1 MAAYPRHPYPGHQTF
16 KKPGARPRSLLGAT
30 ALGLAWLA
38 CVGAVP
44 RGTAQA
50 QTPPPITISLDAG
63 SLAPGYIFIGPEPSV
78 PTNLAGPEILDSQGR
93 IVWFKAI
100 PSGYVAADFRVQTY
114 QGNPVLTWSQAAA
127 YGTVNPTT
135 TTDYILDNTYNVVA
149 TVVGGN
155 GFNADMHEFQLTPQN
170 TALIVVY
177 RTMQADLSSV
187 GGSTNGY
194 VTEGMVQEIDVA
206 SGSVLLQWE
215 SLPAVALSESYE
227 PVPATTSVNS
237 PYDYFHVN
245 SAKLDTD
252 GNILVSSRHTWTVY
266 KINRTT
272 GAIIWRLGG
281 KKSDFTLGPGL
292 PFAWQHDVE
301 AADAQTLRLFD
312 NESDGIPVL
321 PSSRALWVTHND
333 TTMTATIAKSIVH
346 PQGLSA
352 FAEGSV
358 QDLPNGDAFV
368 EWGILGRVSE
378 FNAAGELV
386 FDASQATGFGS
397 YRGFRFPWTAAPT
410 TLPSATVLQNTDGGL
425 VVEAQWNGATN
436 VASWGVLGGPSADA
450 LITVATG
457 PWNGFNTAFTI
468 PAANTIEVVAL
479 DSTGVV
485 IATSAAVSGPFP
497 DVFTAEPASQ
507 TIATGDTVVLR
518 ASATGTA
525 PQYQWQFNGVPLGGA
540 TVGFA
545 TVSGSTSPTL
555 VINGASAANAGTY
568 TCVATNSGISLASSA
583 ATIAVAATQDPGR
596 LINVS
601 ARANVGTGAD
611 ALIVG
616 YVVGGS
622 QATGTENVLI
632 RASGPALAQ
641 FGISDFMPDPDLI
654 LTPLGV
660 LGATP
665 TTVPA
670 WAGDSTVAATAASVG
685 AFAWNDPQ
693 SLDDAAVEAAPMG
706 NNTAQVQGASGN
718 TGVALVEVYDATP
731 VGTYTPA
738 VPHLTNV
745 SARINAGTGD
755 DLAVTGFVIG
765 GSTSKTV
772 LIRASGP
779 ALAQFGLTG
788 TLPDPLLQLFA
799 SNAGNAPIAVNSGWA
814 GDPAVAAAAVSVG
827 AFSWSGATSLDSAIL
842 ITLPPGAYTAQVTGQ
857 SGDTGLALIE
867 VYEVH

>member
-1 MAAYPRHPYPGHQTF
+1 MRAVPPCPASGLVASP
-16 KKPGARPRSLLGAT
+16 KCGALPRSLLRSLAGCIGAW
-30 ALGLAWLA
+30 ASL
-38 CVGAVP
+38 GAVA
-44 RGTAQA
+44 RGDAQD
-50 QTPPPITISLDAG
+50 QTPPPVTINQAAG
-63 SLAPGYIFIGPEPSV
+63 PLAPGYIFIGPEPSV
-78 PTNLAGPEILDSQGR
+78 PTNLAGPEILDNQGR
-93 IVWFKAI
+93 IVWFKAV

-114 QGNPVLTWSQAAA
+114 QGKPVLTWSQAAA
-127 YGTVNPTT
+127 YGTPNPSA

-170 TALIVVY
+170 TALILVY
-177 RTMQADLSSV
+177 RTLQADLSSV

-194 VTEGMVQEIDVA
+194 VTEGVVQEIDVA
-206 SGSVLLQWE
+206 TGNVLLQWE
-215 SLPAVALSESYE
+215 SLPAVALSESYA

-301 AADAQTLRLFD
+301 AADAQTLRIFD
-312 NESDGIPVL
+312 NESDGTTVL
-321 PSSRALWVTHND
+321 PYSRALWVTHDD

-352 FAEGSV
+352 YAEGSV

-378 FNAAGELV
+378 FSPAGQLV
-386 FDASQATGFGS
+386 FDASQANGFGT
-397 YRGFRFPWTAAPT
+397 YRGFRFPWTAAPST
-410 TLPSATVLQNTDGGL
+410 QPTATALQKADGTL
-425 VVEAQWNGATN
+425 VVEALWNGATN
-436 VASWGVLGGPSADA
+436 AASWQVLGGASTAA
-450 LITVATG
+450 LTTLATE
-457 PWNGFNTAFTI
+457 PWNGFNTPITV
-468 PAANTIEVVAL
+468 PAAATIEVVAL
-479 DSTGVV
+479 DSTGSV
-485 IATSAAVSGPFP
+485 IATSAAISGPFP
-497 DVFTAEPASQ
+497 DVFTSEPSSQ
-507 TIATGDTVVLR
+507 TIASGDTVVLR

-540 TVGFA
+540 TVGLA
-545 TVSGSTSPTL
+545 TITGSTSATL
-555 VINGASAANAGTY
+555 VINGATAANAGTY
-568 TCVATNSGISLASSA
+568 TCVVTNSGVALASSP
-583 ATIAVAATQDPGR
+583 ATITVGPTQDPGR
-596 LINVS
+596 LVNVS
-601 ARANVGTGAD
+601 ARADVGTGAN

-616 YVVGGS
+616 YVVGGA
-622 QATGTENVLI
+622 QASGTQTVLI

-641 FGISDFMPDPDLI
+641 FGVADFMPDPDLV
-654 LTPLGV
+654 LTPLGTFD
-660 LGATP
+660 ASP
-665 TTVPA
+665 IEVPA
-670 WAGDSTVAATAASVG
+670 WAGNSTLAATAESVG
-685 AFAWNDPQ
+685 AFAWNDPA
-693 SLDDAAVEAAPMG
+693 SLDDATVASTQPG
-706 NNTAQVQGASGN
+706 NHTAQVQGDSGN
-718 TGVALVEVYDATP
+718 TGVALLEIYDATP

-738 VPHLTNV
+738 IPHLTNV

-779 ALAQFGLTG
+779 ALGQFGLTG
-788 TLPDPLLQLFA
+788 TLSDPWLQLYA
-799 SNAGNAPIAVNSGWA
+799 SNAGNAPIAANSGWA
-814 GDPAVAAAAVSVG
+814 GDPAVSAAAVSVG
-827 AFSWSGATSLDSAIL
+827 AFSWSDATSLDSALL

-867 VYEVH
+867 VYEVP